1 MVFDVQVEEE
11 RTCYIGAFSGFRG
24 KRSSDTAGDI
34 MGKVQGGMKCVKYL
48 LFVFNFIF
56 WLSGLLVLAV
66 GLWLRFDP
74 EIVELL
80 TEDGAPD
87 TFFIAVYILL
97 GAGGL
102 MMIVGFFGCFGAVR
116 ESQCLLASFFACLLI
131 IFGAEIAAGVFGF
144 LNKEQIVEEVQK
156 FYSSS
161 IADVPSSSNYTIAD
175 TYHRTLNCC
184 GGSTS
189 DVSNDMCADFPTETQ
204 DCLSAITDF
213 LNEKLH
219 IIGYTGIGIAGVM
232 VIGMIFSM
240 VLCCAIR
247 NSREV
252 I

>member
-1 MVFDVQVEEE
+1 
-11 RTCYIGAFSGFRG
+11 
-24 KRSSDTAGDI
+24 

-48 LFVFNFIF
+48 LFAFNFIF

-74 EIVELL
+74 ETVELL
-80 TEDGAPD
+80 TGDGAPYS
-87 TFFIAVYILL
+87 FFIAVYILL

-131 IFGAEIAAGVFGF
+131 IFGAEITAGVFGF
-144 LNKEQIVEEVQK
+144 LNKEQIAEEVQK

-161 IADVPSSSNYTIAD
+161 VSDTSNPNGTAIALL
-175 TYHRTLNCC
+175 YHKTLNCC
-184 GGSTS
+184 GSSTPEATS
-189 DVSNDMCADFPTETQ
+189 VLCADVPEDTQ
-204 DCLSAITDF
+204 DCLTAITDF
-213 LNEKLH
+213 VNEKLH
-219 IIGYTGIGIAGVM
+219 IIGYIGIGIAGVM
-232 VIGMIFSM
+232 IIGMIFSM

>member
-1 MVFDVQVEEE
+1 M
-11 RTCYIGAFSGFRG
+11 S
-24 KRSSDTAGDI
+24 
-34 MGKVQGGMKCVKYL
+34 KVQGGMKFVKYL

-56 WLSGLLVLAV
+56 WVSGLLVLAV

-74 EIVELL
+74 STVLLL
-80 TEDGAPD
+80 TDDGAPENY
-87 TFFIAVYILL
+87 FIAVYILL

-102 MMIVGFFGCFGAVR
+102 MIIVGFFGCFGAIR

-131 IFGAEIAAGVFGF
+131 IFGAEITAGVFGF
-144 LNKEQIVEEVQK
+144 LNKEQISEEVQN

-161 IADVPSSSNYTIAD
+161 FTGDSNSNGTTVAAI
-175 TYHRTLNCC
+175 YHTALNCC
-184 GGSTS
+184 GTS
-189 DVSNDMCADFPTETQ
+189 KEDMSSNLCENVPPDTQ
-204 DCLSAITDF
+204 DCYKAISDF
-213 LNEKLH
+213 FNEKLF
-219 IIGYTGIGIAGVM
+219 ILGYIGIGIAGVM

>member
-1 MVFDVQVEEE
+1 M
-11 RTCYIGAFSGFRG
+11 S
-24 KRSSDTAGDI
+24 
-34 MGKVQGGMKCVKYL
+34 KVQGGMKCVKYL

-74 EIVELL
+74 ETVELL
-80 TEDGAPD
+80 TGDEAPD
-87 TFFIAVYILL
+87 TFFIAVYMLL

-102 MMIVGFFGCFGAVR
+102 MMVVGFFGCFGAVR

-161 IADVPSSSNYTIAD
+161 ITDTTNVNGTAIALI
-175 TYHRTLNCC
+175 YHKTLNCC
-184 GGSTS
+184 GGSMS
-189 DVSNDMCADFPTETQ
+189 DVSNDLCADASSDTQ
-204 DCLSAITDF
+204 DCLNAITDF
-213 LNEKLH
+213 FNEKLH
-219 IIGYTGIGIAGVM
+219 TIGYIGIGVAGVM
-232 VIGMIFSM
+232 IIGMIFSM

>member
-1 MVFDVQVEEE
+1 
-11 RTCYIGAFSGFRG
+11 
-24 KRSSDTAGDI
+24 

-48 LFVFNFIF
+48 LFAFNFIF

-74 EIVELL
+74 ETVELL
-80 TEDGAPD
+80 TGDGAPY

-131 IFGAEIAAGVFGF
+131 IFGAEITAGVFGF
-144 LNKEQIVEEVQK
+144 LNKEQIAEEVQK

-161 IADVPSSSNYTIAD
+161 VSDTSNPNGTAIALI
-175 TYHRTLNCC
+175 YHKTLNCC
-184 GGSTS
+184 GSSTPEVTNMLCV
-189 DVSNDMCADFPTETQ
+189 DVPEDTQ
-204 DCLSAITDF
+204 DCLTAITDF
-213 LNEKLH
+213 VNEKLH
-219 IIGYTGIGIAGVM
+219 IIGYVGIGIAGVM
-232 VIGMIFSM
+232 ILGMIFSM

>member
-1 MVFDVQVEEE
+1 M
-11 RTCYIGAFSGFRG
+11 S
-24 KRSSDTAGDI
+24 
-34 MGKVQGGMKCVKYL
+34 KVQGGMRCVKYL
-48 LFVFNFIF
+48 LFLFNFIF

-74 EIVELL
+74 EIAELL
-80 TEDGAPD
+80 TGDGAPD

-97 GAGGL
+97 GAGAL

-116 ESQCLLASFFACLLI
+116 ESQCLLASFFACLII

-144 LNKEQIVEEVQK
+144 VNKEQIIEEVQK

-161 IADVPSSSNYTIAD
+161 GADVTTPNGTAIASI
-175 TYHRTLNCC
+175 YHRTLNCC

-189 DVSNDMCADFPTETQ
+189 DAAEALCAQAEENIR
-204 DCLSAITDF
+204 DCLTAITEFFD
-213 LNEKLH
+213 EKLH

-232 VIGMIFSM
+232 IIGMIFSM

-247 NSREV
+247 NNREV

>member
-1 MVFDVQVEEE
+1 M
-11 RTCYIGAFSGFRG
+11 S
-24 KRSSDTAGDI
+24 
-34 MGKVQGGMKCVKYL
+34 KVQGGMKCVKYL

-74 EIVELL
+74 KTVELL
-80 TEDGAPD
+80 TGAPD

-102 MMIVGFFGCFGAVR
+102 MMVVGFFGCFGAVR

-131 IFGAEIAAGVFGF
+131 IFGAEVAAGVFGF

-161 IADVPSSSNYTIAD
+161 ITDSTNVNGTAIAII
-175 TYHRTLNCC
+175 YHKTLDCC
-184 GGSTS
+184 GGTTP
-189 DVSNDMCADFPTETQ
+189 DPALCPDEDGDKK
-204 DCLSAITDF
+204 DCLTAIKDF
-213 LNEKLH
+213 FDEKLH
-219 IIGYTGIGIAGVM
+219 IIGYIGIGIAGVM
-232 VIGMIFSM
+232 IIGMIFSM

>member
-1 MVFDVQVEEE
+1 
-11 RTCYIGAFSGFRG
+11 Y
-24 KRSSDTAGDI
+24 KRF
-34 MGKVQGGMKCVKYL
+34 KVLIHL
-48 LFVFNFIF
+48 LF
-56 WLSGLLVLAV
+56 LPS
-66 GLWLRFDP
+66 
-74 EIVELL
+74 
-80 TEDGAPD
+80 
-87 TFFIAVYILL
+87 AVYILL

-144 LNKEQIVEEVQK
+144 MNKKQIVEEVQK

-161 IADVPSSSNYTIAD
+161 IADVSNPNDTAIAVI
-175 TYHRTLNCC
+175 YHQTLNCC

-189 DVSNDMCADFPTETQ
+189 DTSTTLCAEAEENTQ
-204 DCLSAITDF
+204 DCLTAISDF
-213 LNEKLH
+213 FNEKLH
-219 IIGYTGIGIAGVM
+219 TIGYIGIGIAGVM

-247 NSREV
+247 NNREV

>member
-1 MVFDVQVEEE
+1 M
-11 RTCYIGAFSGFRG
+11 S
-24 KRSSDTAGDI
+24 
-34 MGKVQGGMKCVKYL
+34 KVQGGMKCVKYL
-48 LFVFNFIF
+48 LFAFNFIF

-74 EIVELL
+74 DTVELL
-80 TEDGAPD
+80 TGDAAPS

-102 MMIVGFFGCFGAVR
+102 MMVVGFFGCFGAVR

-131 IFGAEIAAGVFGF
+131 IFGAEITAGVFGF
-144 LNKEQIVEEVQK
+144 LNKEQIAEEVQK

-161 IADVPSSSNYTIAD
+161 IADINDMNGTAIALI
-175 TYHRTLNCC
+175 YHKTLNCC
-184 GGSTS
+184 GGSTPETTS
-189 DVSNDMCADFPTETQ
+189 ALCPGDIEDTQ
-204 DCLSAITDF
+204 DCLKAIEDF
-213 LNEKLH
+213 FNEKLH
-219 IIGYTGIGIAGVM
+219 IIGYIGIGIAGVM
-232 VIGMIFSM
+232 IIGMIFSM

>member
-1 MVFDVQVEEE
+1 
-11 RTCYIGAFSGFRG
+11 
-24 KRSSDTAGDI
+24 
-34 MGKVQGGMKCVKYL
+34 MGKVQGGMKFVKYL
-48 LFVFNFIF
+48 LFFFNLIF

-74 EIVELL
+74 ATVDLL
-80 TEDGAPD
+80 TTGDEAPD

-116 ESQCLLASFFACLLI
+116 ESQCLLASFFACLLV

-144 LNKEQIVEEVQK
+144 INKEQIVEEVQK

-161 IADVPSSSNYTIAD
+161 LSD
-175 TYHRTLNCC
+175 TTNVNASAITQIYHLTLNCC
-184 GGSTS
+184 GGSDPEISTAL
-189 DVSNDMCADFPTETQ
+189 CGETTEEPR
-204 DCLSAITDF
+204 DCLTAITTF
-213 LNEKLH
+213 FNEKLH
-219 IIGYTGIGIAGVM
+219 IIGYIGIGIAGVM
-232 VIGMIFSM
+232 ILGMVFSM

-247 NSREV
+247 NNREV

>member
-1 MVFDVQVEEE
+1 M
-11 RTCYIGAFSGFRG
+11 S
-24 KRSSDTAGDI
+24 
-34 MGKVQGGMKCVKYL
+34 KVQGGMKCVKYL

-74 EIVELL
+74 ETVKLL
-80 TEDGAPD
+80 AGDGAPD

-144 LNKEQIVEEVQK
+144 INKDQIVEEVHK

-161 IADVPSSSNYTIAD
+161 ISDPSITNSTAIALL
-175 TYHRTLNCC
+175 YYKTLNCC
-184 GGSTS
+184 GGSDSEASKAT
-189 DVSNDMCADFPTETQ
+189 CAEISTETDTP
-204 DCLSAITDF
+204 DCFTAITEF
-213 LNEKLH
+213 FNEKLH
-219 IIGYTGIGIAGVM
+219 IIGYIGIGIAGVM
-232 VIGMIFSM
+232 IIGMVFSM

-247 NSREV
+247 NNREV

>member
-1 MVFDVQVEEE
+1 M
-11 RTCYIGAFSGFRG
+11 S
-24 KRSSDTAGDI
+24 
-34 MGKVQGGMKCVKYL
+34 KVQGGMKCVKYL

-74 EIVELL
+74 GTVELL
-80 TEDGAPD
+80 TGDGAPD

-102 MMIVGFFGCFGAVR
+102 MMVVGFFGCFGAVR

-144 LNKEQIVEEVQK
+144 INKEQIVEEVQK

-161 IADVPSSSNYTIAD
+161 ITDNTNVNGTAIAKI
-175 TYHRTLNCC
+175 YHKTLDCC
-184 GGSTS
+184 GGSTP
-189 DVSNDMCADFPTETQ
+189 DPTLCPEEEADKK
-204 DCLSAITDF
+204 DCLAAITDF
-213 LNEKLH
+213 FNSKLH
-219 IIGYTGIGIAGVM
+219 IIGYIGIGIAGVM
-232 VIGMIFSM
+232 IIGMIFSM

>member
-1 MVFDVQVEEE
+1 
-11 RTCYIGAFSGFRG
+11 
-24 KRSSDTAGDI
+24 
-34 MGKVQGGMKCVKYL
+34 MGKVHGGMKCVKYL

-74 EIVELL
+74 ETVELL
-80 TEDGAPD
+80 TGNDAPD

-97 GAGGL
+97 GAGSL
-102 MMIVGFFGCFGAVR
+102 MMLVGFFGCFGAVR

-131 IFGAEIAAGVFGF
+131 IFAAEIAAGVFGF
-144 LNKEQIVEEVQK
+144 INKEQIVEEVQK

-161 IADVPSSSNYTIAD
+161 ISETSNPNATAIALI
-175 TYHRTLNCC
+175 YHKTLNCC

-189 DVSNDMCADFPTETQ
+189 AATSDLCPDAPETK

-213 LNEKLH
+213 FNDKLH
-219 IIGYTGIGIAGVM
+219 VIGYIGIGIGGAM
-232 VIGMIFSM
+232 ILGMIFSM

>member
-1 MVFDVQVEEE
+1 M
-11 RTCYIGAFSGFRG
+11 S
-24 KRSSDTAGDI
+24 
-34 MGKVQGGMKCVKYL
+34 KVQGGMKCVKYL

-74 EIVELL
+74 ETVELL
-80 TEDGAPD
+80 TGDGAPD

-144 LNKEQIVEEVQK
+144 INKEQIVEEVQK
-156 FYSSS
+156 FYSSTITNLNGTE
-161 IADVPSSSNYTIAD
+161 IAMI
-175 TYHRTLNCC
+175 YHKTLNCC

-189 DVSNDMCADFPTETQ
+189 EFSSELCSEMPHDTQ
-204 DCLSAITDF
+204 DCLSAISDF
-213 LNEKLH
+213 FNEKLH
-219 IIGYTGIGIAGVM
+219 IIGYIGIGVAGVM
-232 VIGMIFSM
+232 ILGMIFSM

>member
-1 MVFDVQVEEE
+1 M
-11 RTCYIGAFSGFRG
+11 S
-24 KRSSDTAGDI
+24 
-34 MGKVQGGMKCVKYL
+34 KVHGGMKCVKYL

-56 WLSGLLVLAV
+56 WLSGLVVLAV

-74 EIVELL
+74 GTVELL
-80 TEDGAPD
+80 TGDGAPD

-102 MMIVGFFGCFGAVR
+102 MMLVGFFGCFGAVR

-144 LNKEQIVEEVQK
+144 INKEQIVEEVQN
-156 FYSSS
+156 FYINS
-161 IADVPSSSNYTIAD
+161 IADISISNGTTIASM
-175 TYHRTLNCC
+175 YHNVLNCC
-184 GGSTS
+184 GGSAQNPS
-189 DVSNDMCADFPTETQ
+189 LCPEMDVGTKDCET
-204 DCLSAITDF
+204 AITDF
-213 LNEKLH
+213 FNEKLC
-219 IIGYTGIGIAGVM
+219 IIGYVGIGIAGVM

>member
-1 MVFDVQVEEE
+1 M
-11 RTCYIGAFSGFRG
+11 S
-24 KRSSDTAGDI
+24 
-34 MGKVQGGMKCVKYL
+34 KVHGGMKCVKYL

-74 EIVELL
+74 ETVELL
-80 TEDGAPD
+80 TGNEAPD

-97 GAGGL
+97 GAGSL
-102 MMIVGFFGCFGAVR
+102 MMLVGFFGCFGAVR

-131 IFGAEIAAGVFGF
+131 IFAAEIAAGVFGF
-144 LNKEQIVEEVQK
+144 INKEQIVEEVQK
-156 FYSSS
+156 FYSGS
-161 IADVPSSSNYTIAD
+161 IGDSSNPNATAIALI
-175 TYHRTLNCC
+175 YHRTLNCC

-189 DVSNDMCADFPTETQ
+189 AATTDLCADVPEETK

-213 LNEKLH
+213 FNEKLH
-219 IIGYTGIGIAGVM
+219 VIGYIGIGIGGVM
-232 VIGMIFSM
+232 ILGMIFSM

>member
-1 MVFDVQVEEE
+1 M
-11 RTCYIGAFSGFRG
+11 S
-24 KRSSDTAGDI
+24 
-34 MGKVQGGMKCVKYL
+34 KVQGGMKCVKYL

-74 EIVELL
+74 DTAELL
-80 TEDGAPD
+80 TGDGAPD

-102 MMIVGFFGCFGAVR
+102 MMVVGFFGCFGAVR

-156 FYSSS
+156 FYSSAITDNTNVNGTA
-161 IADVPSSSNYTIAD
+161 IAKI
-175 TYHRTLNCC
+175 YHTTLDCC
-184 GGSTS
+184 GGSTT
-189 DVSNDMCADFPTETQ
+189 DPTLCPEEEANKK
-204 DCLSAITDF
+204 DCLTAITDF
-213 LNEKLH
+213 FNTKLH
-219 IIGYTGIGIAGVM
+219 IIGYIGIGIAGVM
-232 VIGMIFSM
+232 IIGMIFSM

-247 NSREV
+247 NTREV

>member
-1 MVFDVQVEEE
+1 MVDVHLGDARLPA
-11 RTCYIGAFSGFRG
+11 RTTEQRSEIGNIDKSAV
-24 KRSSDTAGDI
+24 I

-74 EIVELL
+74 ETVNLL
-80 TEDGAPD
+80 TGDDAPD
-87 TFFIAVYILL
+87 TYFIAVYILL

-156 FYSSS
+156 FYINSVT
-161 IADVPSSSNYTIAD
+161 DVTTPNATAIPLI
-175 TYHRTLNCC
+175 YHTTLNCC

-189 DVSNDMCADFPTETQ
+189 DVTNTACPEEEDVK
-204 DCLSAITDF
+204 DCLTAITEF
-213 LNEKLH
+213 FNEKMH
-219 IIGYTGIGIAGVM
+219 IIGYIGIGIAGVM
-232 VIGMIFSM
+232 IIGMIFSM

-247 NSREV
+247 NNREV